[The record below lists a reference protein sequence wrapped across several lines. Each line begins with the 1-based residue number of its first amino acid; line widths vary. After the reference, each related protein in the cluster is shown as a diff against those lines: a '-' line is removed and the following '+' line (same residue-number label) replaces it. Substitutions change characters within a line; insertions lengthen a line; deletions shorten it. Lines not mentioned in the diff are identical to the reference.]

1 MTQPHAYEL
10 VRSLLI
16 FMHLAA
22 MIAAGISIAFGDYAI
37 LRHRPVNRDLM
48 IKASRAVTW
57 SLVALWITGL
67 SVISLDMST
76 VSLTL
81 AKAPKLQAKLTVV
94 LILTANGF
102 LLHRYTLTALGGRK
116 RPTEQQVKLSA
127 ILGAVSA
134 TSWGYTAMAQLEYS
148 NVFAGINL
156 KPNLAW
162 SHDVHGYSP
171 VFNEGSKAVSVGV
184 DADYRSTYTASLS
197 YTNFFGG
204 DFNTNV
210 DRDFVALS
218 FGVNF

>member
-48 IKASRAVTW
+48 VKASRAVTW
-57 SLVALWITGL
+57 SLLALWITGL
-67 SVISLDMST
+67 SIISLDMST

-94 LILTANGF
+94 LILTGNGF

-116 RPTEQQVKLSA
+116 QPTEQQVKLAA

-134 TSWGYTAMAQLEYS
+134 TSWGYAMFLGVAKAWTPILGASGFLMLYALGLA
-148 NVFAGINL
+148 FGI
-156 KPNLAW
+156 
-162 SHDVHGYSP
+162 
-171 VFNEGSKAVSVGV
+171 AVSLRWVRPMLMRPQGTDTGRV
-184 DADYRSTYTASLS
+184 SRRRTRQASREDLIDDDL
-197 YTNFFGG
+197 TPLAG
-204 DFNTNV
+204 
-210 DRDFVALS
+210 
-218 FGVNF
+218 

>member
-37 LRHRPVNRDLM
+37 LRHRPVNRDLLV
-48 IKASRAVTW
+48 KASRAVTW

-67 SVISLDMST
+67 SIISLDMST

-81 AKAPKLQAKLTVV
+81 SKAPKLQAKLTVV

-116 RPTEQQVKLSA
+116 RPTESQVRLAA

-134 TSWGYTAMAQLEYS
+134 TSWGYAMFLGVAKAWAPILGATGFLLLYALGLA
-148 NVFAGINL
+148 FAI
-156 KPNLAW
+156 
-162 SHDVHGYSP
+162 
-171 VFNEGSKAVSVGV
+171 AVSLRWVRPMLMPGMR
-184 DADYRSTYTASLS
+184 AEPHETERTARHPSRQAPREGLIDDDL
-197 YTNFFGG
+197 TPLAG
-204 DFNTNV
+204 
-210 DRDFVALS
+210 
-218 FGVNF
+218 

>member
-48 IKASRAVTW
+48 VKASRAVTW
-57 SLVALWITGL
+57 SLVALWVTGL
-67 SVISLDMST
+67 SIISLDMST
-76 VSLTL
+76 VALTL

-116 RPTEQQVKLSA
+116 RPTEQQVKVAA

-134 TSWGYTAMAQLEYS
+134 TSWGYAMFLGVAKAWAPILGAPGFLLLYALGLA
-148 NVFAGINL
+148 FGI
-156 KPNLAW
+156 
-162 SHDVHGYSP
+162 
-171 VFNEGSKAVSVGV
+171 AVSLRWVRPMLMRQ
-184 DADYRSTYTASLS
+184 APAESPRSSRQRSRQAPREDLIDDDLTPLA
-197 YTNFFGG
+197 G
-204 DFNTNV
+204 
-210 DRDFVALS
+210 
-218 FGVNF
+218 

>member
-1 MTQPHAYEL
+1 MTQPHTYEL

-48 IKASRAVTW
+48 VKASRAVTW

-67 SVISLDMST
+67 SIISLDMST

-102 LLHRYTLTALGGRK
+102 LLHRYTLTALGGRR
-116 RPTEQQVKLSA
+116 RPTEQQVRLAA

-134 TSWGYTAMAQLEYS
+134 TSWGYAMFLGVAKAWTPILGVSGFLTLY
-148 NVFAGINL
+148 ALGLGMGI
-156 KPNLAW
+156 
-162 SHDVHGYSP
+162 
-171 VFNEGSKAVSVGV
+171 AVSLRWVRPMLMPPQGA
-184 DADYRSTYTASLS
+184 DAAKAARQRARSTPAEGLIDDDLTPLA
-197 YTNFFGG
+197 G
-204 DFNTNV
+204 
-210 DRDFVALS
+210 
-218 FGVNF
+218 